1 MQKLFLLTKRRYK
14 NAKFFYKTKDKTQRA
29 APTGAARHFI
39 IDFVKSA
46 ISADSA

>member
-29 APTGAARHFI
+29 TPTGAARHFHS
-39 IDFVKSA
+39 SA
-46 ISADSA
+46 ISADSV